1 MKIFLII
8 FFNFLDSDEIEE
20 IYMQN
25 LVKRKITSYDD
36 SIKIL
41 SEGLQRRNTAS
52 TTRNDGSSRSHAI
65 FSVYISGSQISN
77 RQLTKKDSVF
87 HFIDLAGSES
97 LEEIGNNINRQR
109 ESSNIVKSLY
119 YLKRVITLISEKK
132 NSLPIPYRSSK
143 LTYFLCNSLGGNCK
157 VIYKNLKLN

>member
-1 MKIFLII
+1 
-8 FFNFLDSDEIEE
+8 
-20 IYMQN
+20 MQN
-25 LVKRKITSYDD
+25 LIKRKISSYDE
-36 SIKIL
+36 SIKL
-41 SEGLQRRNTAS
+41 MSEGLQRRNTAS

-97 LEEIGNNINRQR
+97 LEEIGSNINRQR
-109 ESSNIVKSLY
+109 ESTNIVKSLY

-157 VIYKNLKLN
+157 VN